1 MKHGRGRTLRD
12 ETWKRANTQRYAM
25 KGVNSKRCEMEG
37 ADAMKGAKWNEV
49 NTQRY
54 EMRWVN
60 TKGM

>member
-1 MKHGRGRTLRD
+1 MENGRGRTLRD

-54 EMRWVN
+54 EMR
-60 TKGM
+60 